1 MKSTEIGEKIN
12 AVEWINN
19 NESALRVVSANDK
32 VIKLW
37 KISYKKQKKFESA
50 KSLLKHK
57 GQIQVPRSKVLSE
70 GWEAEVKREFVAGH
84 I

>member
-1 MKSTEIGEKIN
+1 MSVGDFGGRVIIFKRVTTNKSSVEDFQYFCEFQSHEPSFDYLKSTEIGEKIN

-37 KISYKKQKKFESA
+37 KISYK
-50 KSLLKHK
+50 
-57 GQIQVPRSKVLSE
+57 R
-70 GWEAEVKREFVAGH
+70 
-84 I
+84 